1 MLFVASQPLGLTR
14 NQIAASSH
22 SIQTTHRFSMT
33 LSRRSCLTTLLTTAA
48 SAALSLTLSP
58 TPHAHAAMYSSDTSP
73 DSSFAPS
80 GDPKKV
86 ATYMPQIEAG
96 YSALVSL
103 QSDWVAKTRDFD
115 GDVVRRVLGTVGVKS
130 PLFNIRKSFMKAWQV
145 IAESSDDFALIDR
158 MESEW
163 NDVLNGISAV
173 DYQLYSVSFTEL
185 VENKETLIANGKRT
199 LDETIGIYADLLQD
213 FRSVI

>member
-1 MLFVASQPLGLTR
+1 
-14 NQIAASSH
+14 
-22 SIQTTHRFSMT
+22 
-33 LSRRSCLTTLLTTAA
+33 
-48 SAALSLTLSP
+48 
-58 TPHAHAAMYSSDTSP
+58 
-73 DSSFAPS
+73 
-80 GDPKKV
+80 
-86 ATYMPQIEAG
+86 MPQIEAG

-103 QSDWVAKTRDFD
+103 QKDWVAKTRDFD

-199 LDETIGIYADLLQD
+199 LDETIGIYADLLKD